1 MLGHYLKDAR
11 WQSCCAEESNVHSVS
26 CLNYLHNDF
35 LFKVLVND
43 IDIVAVV
50 NFAGEVC
57 SQVSISSSNLDLERI
72 SEFSDDFLAHMWS
85 AG

>member
-1 MLGHYLKDAR
+1 MLGHHLKDAR
-11 WQSCCAEESNVHSVS
+11 WQSYYAKESNVHSVS
-26 CLNYLHNDF
+26 CLNYLHNNF

-43 IDIVAVV
+43 IEIVAVV

-57 SQVSISSSNLDLERI
+57 SQVSISSSNLDLKRI
-72 SEFSDDFLAHMWS
+72 SEISDDFLAHMWS